1 MVAAVLKR
9 MIDTVVSQEDL
20 YGIIV
25 GAAIGSDGATGKVGY
40 QVPSPRGQADVIK
53 CAWSAAGRSPGTAAY
68 IE

>member
-1 MVAAVLKR
+1 MTDT
-9 MIDTVVSQEDL
+9 MISQEDL

-40 QVPSPRGQADVIK
+40 QVPSPHGQADVIK
-53 CAWSAAGRSPGTAAY
+53 RAWGAAGHSPGIAAY

>member
-1 MVAAVLKR
+1 MT
-9 MIDTVVSQEDL
+9 DTTIGQEDL

-40 QVPSPRGQADVIK
+40 QVPSPQGQADVIK
-53 CAWSAAGRSPGTAAY
+53 RAWAVAGLSPEIAAY